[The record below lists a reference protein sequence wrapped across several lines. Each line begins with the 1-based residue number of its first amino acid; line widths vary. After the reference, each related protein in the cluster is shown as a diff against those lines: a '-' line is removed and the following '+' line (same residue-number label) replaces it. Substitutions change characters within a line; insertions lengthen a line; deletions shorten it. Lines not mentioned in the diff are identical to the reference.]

1 MRRFMLIT
9 LATAAL
15 AVAPT
20 AAATAPTASTAPEPG
35 PTPPKIAHAPMVE
48 LWDGGGGLPYLGSST
63 SYNAGDWEANLRAYA
78 TDDPKGS
85 GPSAD
90 AQKIAKVD
98 AIAAKW
104 LSHSGGRYKLAR
116 RGAHTRGVKLAR
128 VSHKRHGH
136 KHGKG
141 KRAIVF
147 DVDEPALSNYSAID
161 GENFTFGD
169 NSKGEAKN

>member
-1 MRRFMLIT
+1 MRIT
-9 LATAAL
+9 LFIVAAVLLTAS
-15 AVAPT
+15 P
-20 AAATAPTASTAPEPG
+20 AAAQIAP
-35 PTPPKIAHAPMVE
+35 PPKPIVTSIDHVPMVE
-48 LWDGGGGLPYLGSST
+48 LYDGGGGLPYLGSST

-78 TDDPKGS
+78 TDDPKVS
-85 GPSAD
+85 GPSVYE
-90 AQKIAKVD
+90 QQIAKVD
-98 AIAAKW
+98 AVAAKW

-116 RGAHTRGVKLAR
+116 RGAHKRGVKLAR